1 MKKLFVLPLSVL
13 FLFFLF
19 LDASW
24 AGHPA
29 NESKM
34 LKSLGEYV
42 PGEVLVKFKPQ
53 ARLSALSE
61 YQDRHTLS
69 SIQAFSTIGV
79 EHLKL
84 PEGLDVVSAVKMM
97 QSDPNV
103 EYVEPNYIYKITANP
118 NDPYFG
124 LLWGLNNTGQNVNGT
139 VGKAGA
145 DIDAVQ
151 AWDKTTGTPNVIV
164 AVIDSGVLTS
174 HPDLAAN
181 IWVNPGEIPGN
192 GIDDDLNGFIDDVNG
207 WDFVFNDST
216 PDDENGHG
224 THVAGTIAAVGNNK
238 IGVTGVSWNAKIM
251 VLRAFDKDGFGTVAA
266 EINSIMYAS
275 SKGAHVINCSWG
287 GPGFSQSLKDAID
300 ASPAVV
306 VCASGNGGNDSI
318 GDNNDSIPHY
328 PSGYS
333 SANIIAVAATDQ
345 GDELAYFSNYGPT
358 TVDVAAPGVN
368 ILSTWNDGDYQYLQG
383 TSMSTPHVSG
393 LAALLWGYS
402 GSSASQNRLLAAGD
416 IISRIRSTVDPLP
429 SLSGLI
435 ASGGRINADKALGG
449 SGEDDDEGSG
459 CFIATAAYGSFTAPH
474 VKILRNF
481 RDRYLK
487 SNDCGRAFV
496 RFYYRN
502 SPEWAKTI
510 QGNASLRWVM
520 RTALLPIVGFSWLA
534 LQIGIFPLLAS
545 LFILVFLACIP
556 RFRKKEVRPPLSS

>member
-251 VLRAFDKDGFGTVAA
+251 VLRASDKDGFGTAAA